1 MAVADVTARN
11 VCWRWHVSSGVRGGG
26 KSPHWRTTVQEWCPH
41 WDCLWDKESVES
53 TEIPGAALC
62 CWYLRKALP
71 VFMNPSRWAEW
82 TPKCSCVYAAL
93 LPSFISRGCYRGLQ
107 AKPTFWVLSELFSQ
121 GSPDCRTSGLFQ
133 NRLLFPYLCWVSG
146 LGLISRK
153 IPWNCIFFC
162 HRSMEESPSDIATKL
177 LRVPMTFWSSFLSAY
192 QMWLFFSL
200 VPKFCAG
207 KMRV

>member
-1 MAVADVTARN
+1 MWQPEMFVDVGTCPLGWGVGGSHLTGEPLFKSDVHTGIVFETKSQLKAQRFLVLRCVADIWGKRSQ
-11 VCWRWHVSSGVRGGG
+11 SS
-26 KSPHWRTTVQEWCPH
+26 W
-41 WDCLWDKESVES
+41 
-53 TEIPGAALC
+53 IPVVGQNE
-62 CWYLRKALP
+62 P
-71 VFMNPSRWAEW
+71 
-82 TPKCSCVYAAL
+82 PKCSCVYAAL
-93 LPSFISRGCYRGLQ
+93 LPSFISRGRYRRLQ

-177 LRVPMTFWSSFLSAY
+177 LRVPMTFWSSFLSAC

-200 VPKFCAG
+200 VPKFYAG